1 MECRIVSAWYDDA
14 RKCGRISLQVAG
26 QIRTVIVTRRSLLSM
41 ASPPRANEARL
52 FQFLESFCEIAL
64 ARAACEPDHAET
76 LVVTANDVRGRCRG
90 RLQAEPLWTWYG
102 AGPTTADVHSR
113 NHSPSRSCASTK
125 PLQRIARA

>member
-1 MECRIVSAWYDDA
+1 MECRIVSAWCDDA

-26 QIRTVIVTRRSLLSM
+26 QITMVI
-41 ASPPRANEARL
+41 
-52 FQFLESFCEIAL
+52 
-64 ARAACEPDHAET
+64 AACEPDHAET

-102 AGPTTADVHSR
+102 AGPTTADVHCR
-113 NHSPSRSCASTK
+113 NHSPSRSYASTK